1 MILEQTQSK
10 IPVEQIKNLI
20 LADNFKM
27 SVRLLNLLKNWNIQT
42 LYDLT
47 CKSENGSSY
56 GLVHNPIPYELVKS
70 ILEPLELKLG
80 MTDADWAEWEKN
92 HKDFDIENLKKSKE
106 QLHAL

>member
-1 MILEQTQSK
+1 MTA
-10 IPVEQIKNLI
+10 EQIKDLI

-47 CKSENGSSY
+47 RQTEDASGY
-56 GLVHNPIPYELVKS
+56 GLVHSPIPYELVKT

-92 HKDFDIENLKKSKE
+92 HKDYDFESLKKSIKW
-106 QLHAL
+106 L